1 MKNPKVSVVIPVFN
15 MEKFIAE
22 ALDSAISQTYKNTE
36 IICVDDC
43 STDNSEKIIKSYI
56 KKNPTVFYMKLKK
69 NSGTPIIPR
78 NIGIKKATGK
88 YILPLD
94 ADDKIASTYVEKSM
108 REMQKSS
115 ADVVY
120 CRANFFGDKKGE
132 WKLKPYSR
140 KRMLFKNVVFI
151 SALFRKSDWEEYG
164 GYNEKLTEGLEDW
177 DFWLNFVG
185 DKKKFVRINETLFFY
200 RILKKSRTSM
210 AIDNKEKL
218 VKQCQFTS

>member
-1 MKNPKVSVVIPVFN
+1 
-15 MEKFIAE
+15 
-22 ALDSAISQTYKNTE
+22 
-36 IICVDDC
+36 
-43 STDNSEKIIKSYI
+43 
-56 KKNPTVFYMKLKK
+56 
-69 NSGTPIIPR
+69 
-78 NIGIKKATGK
+78 
-88 YILPLD
+88 
-94 ADDKIASTYVEKSM
+94 M

-218 VKQCQFTS
+218 VKQIKRKHSKLYTFKDYYFTWQFFRLFIKTLRQFIIRINLKKNRKIVRILGIDLI